1 MPGDKTDI
9 NNKGAFST
17 DMIGANWEYPEA
29 SYEKRDSIWQEHVDY
44 TKGLLYFVGHDRR
57 IPKEIRREMRKW
69 GYPKDEFVGNG
80 YWSHQLYVR
89 EARRMLGEVVMTQQ
103 HCVGKKTCDDGI
115 GWAAY
120 TMDSHNCDRH
130 VINGF
135 VKNEGNV

>member
-1 MPGDKTDI
+1 
-9 NNKGAFST
+9 
-17 DMIGANWEYPEA
+17 
-29 SYEKRDSIWQEHVDY
+29 
-44 TKGLLYFVGHDRR
+44 
-57 IPKEIRREMRKW
+57 MRKW

-135 VKNEGNV
+135 VKNEGNVEVGGFKPYPISYRCIVPPSGRSQESSGTGLSFRFSYSLWLYSYGTGFYGTGTVIGSSGQSRHR